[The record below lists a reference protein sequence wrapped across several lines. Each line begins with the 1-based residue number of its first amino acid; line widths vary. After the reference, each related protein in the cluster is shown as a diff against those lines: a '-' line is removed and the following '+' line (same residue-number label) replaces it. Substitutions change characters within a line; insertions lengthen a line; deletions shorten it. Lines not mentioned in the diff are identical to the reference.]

1 MFAMGT
7 IDAQRL
13 PVRQVV
19 PAANFYLFV
28 QRRWGAVAG
37 MARSGRFG
45 HRLDLWGWV
54 LTLALALLPC
64 LAAAA
69 APNQPRHET
78 VTVQLKWFHQFQFAG
93 FYAAIEQGYYRAAG
107 LDVRLVAG
115 GPDIDPAAAVAE
127 GRADFGV
134 GTSALIIDRDAG
146 RDLVA
151 VAAIFQHSPFVL
163 AARRVPG
170 IDGPRDLVG
179 RRLMVESHSAELF
192 AYLHAAGVRAD
203 QITLVPHSGN
213 VQALREGTVDA
224 MTAYTTTEPYDL
236 IEGRIPYQIMNPRQY
251 GIDFYGDTLF
261 TSGRLAREKPELVRA
276 FRDATIAGWRYAL
289 EHSGAVIDLIQE
301 RYQADIPRLKLEFE
315 AEEIRRLMI
324 AEVVDIGYMS
334 AARWR
339 VIGRGFVAA
348 GLMPQSPPLDG
359 FLFEVDT
366 GPDERIMQA
375 TIAVAGLVIL
385 AVSLIAHRFYRLNRT
400 LEREIQSRRRLEA
413 ELWTLASTD
422 ELTGI
427 ANRRHFIDRAAE
439 AFAAARRDG
448 SALAL
453 VMIDLDYFKSI
464 NDTLGHAGGDWVL
477 RATAEALIWELR
489 PTDLAGRLGGEEF
502 GVIMPGLSEIDAA
515 AAAERLRQRLTLI
528 RPPFPGGERLAI
540 SASIGLAHAGP
551 DDQGI
556 YALLARGDQ
565 ALYAAKAQGRNRV
578 VDWSAV
584 AS

>member
-7 IDAQRL
+7 IDAEGL
-13 PVRQVV
+13 PARQGL
-19 PAANFYLFV
+19 PAWNFYLFV
-28 QRRWGAVAG
+28 QVWSGAVSD
-37 MARSGRFG
+37 MTRIGRIG
-45 HRLDLWGWV
+45 HWLGWAGWV
-54 LTLALALLPC
+54 VAFLALSGAG
-64 LAAAA
+64 LAAPSAQGGRQA
-69 APNQPRHET
+69 

-93 FYAAIEQGYYRAAG
+93 FYAAIEQGYYRDAG
-107 LDVRLVAG
+107 LDVRLIAG
-115 GPDIDPAAAVAE
+115 GPEIDPAAVVA
-127 GRADFGV
+127 GGQADFGV
-134 GTSALIIDRDAG
+134 GTSALIIDRAAG
-146 RDLVA
+146 RNLVA

-170 IDGPRDLVG
+170 IEGPRDLIG

-203 QITLVPHSGN
+203 QVVLLPHAGN
-213 VQALREGTVDA
+213 VQGLRDGTVDA

-236 IEGRIPYQIMNPRQY
+236 IEGRIPYQIMNPRRY

-261 TSGRLAREKPELVRA
+261 TTGKLAHEKPELVRA

-289 EHSGAVIDLIQE
+289 DHSGAIIDLIQQ
-301 RYQADIPRLKLEFE
+301 RYPAGVPRLKLEFE

-339 VIGRGFVAA
+339 SIGDGFAAA
-348 GLMPQSPPLDG
+348 GLMPQAPPLDG
-359 FLFEVDT
+359 FLFEVET
-366 GPDERIMQA
+366 GPDERILQA
-375 TIAVAGLVIL
+375 TIALAGLVIL

-400 LEREIQSRRRLEA
+400 LEREIQSRQRLEA

-422 ELTGI
+422 ELTGL

-439 AFAAARRDG
+439 AFATARRDG

-477 RATAEALIWELR
+477 RAVAEALGAELR
-489 PTDLAGRLGGEEF
+489 GTDLAGRLGGEEF
-502 GVIMPGLSEIDAA
+502 GVIMPGLDETPAA
-515 AAAERLRQRLTLI
+515 AAAERLRQRVTTIL
-528 RPPFPGGERLAI
+528 PPFPGGERLAI
-540 SASIGLAHAGP
+540 SASIGLAQAGP
-551 DDQGI
+551 ADRNI

-578 VDWSAV
+578 VEWSADG
-584 AS
+584 S